1 MNNTQTQPRFCLSDL
16 TAGLAADAPKNV
28 CVVKITTTIWADRRG
43 LHTKKSIT
51 FLRRK
56 CTGFNVLEED
66 AGAIGAADAVN
77 SILNLDECGDGI
89 YEVIVCNETH
99 DWESGHVD
107 GYDLKLIP
115 FAAANA

>member
-1 MNNTQTQPRFCLSDL
+1 MTKK
-16 TAGLAADAPKNV
+16 TAEETIKAF
-28 CVVKITTTIWADRRG
+28 CVVKLATTTWADNRG

-56 CTGFNVLEED
+56 CAGFNVLEEE
-66 AGAIGAADAVN
+66 AGAVGAVDAVN
-77 SILNLDECGDGI
+77 SILNLDECEDGI

-99 DWESGHVD
+99 NWESGHVD

-115 FAAANA
+115 FKD